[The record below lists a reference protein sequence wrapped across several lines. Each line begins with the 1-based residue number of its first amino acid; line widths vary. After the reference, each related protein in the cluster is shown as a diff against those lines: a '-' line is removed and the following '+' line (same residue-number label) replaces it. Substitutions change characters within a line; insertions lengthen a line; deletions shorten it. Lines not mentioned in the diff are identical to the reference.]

1 MKDLYILTCPCCG
14 GRLAIP
20 QDVSASTCVY
30 CGEDYLVRRE
40 TGLIYLSP
48 GLEPGREIKKESE
61 LTETERVILRLR
73 KENNALLLSEDALL
87 NEKPQNSLGCLT
99 TAYITLSIISIIAF
113 VGGWLMED
121 HRQYTPLLVG
131 AILLMLAG
139 VLIFSQAF
147 SRRTWD
153 SKVGTRIKAM
163 DAKVAENNA
172 EIERLRNGGDL
183 NQPRVP

>member
-1 MKDLYILTCPCCG
+1 MKDLYILTCPSCG

-20 QDVSASTCVY
+20 LDAAASICVY
-30 CGEDYLVRRE
+30 CGRDYLVRRE
-40 TGLIYLSP
+40 TGLVYLSP
-48 GLEPGREIKKESE
+48 GMEPGREVKNESE
-61 LTETERVILRLR
+61 LTETEQVILRLR
-73 KENNALLLSEDALL
+73 KENNGLLLSEDTLL
-87 NEKPQNSLGCLT
+87 NENPQNSLGCLIHT
-99 TAYITLSIISIIAF
+99 YITLSLLSVIAF
-113 VGGWLMED
+113 VAGYFMED
-121 HRQYTPLLVG
+121 NIPFTPLVIGL
-131 AILLMLAG
+131 ILLILAG